1 MLYQS
6 ERVKFIV
13 YIVQGIRDVTDYNP
27 FNHGIIETAES
38 PLSYITINALF
49 MEIVKILWIV
59 IFFFFTLVLF
69 FTWAKINV
77 ISTKIK
83 RMTSIIEDIEKIQN
97 KDAENAVKTAE
108 IEKKK

>member
-1 MLYQS
+1 
-6 ERVKFIV
+6 
-13 YIVQGIRDVTDYNP
+13 
-27 FNHGIIETAES
+27 
-38 PLSYITINALF
+38 